1 MKGCHSTP
9 FFIIL
14 ANNKINTQPLNST
27 FLKYHLKI
35 VQIKRIIYLSVLLTI
50 NGESLFSQNSAEPVF
65 RKYTVD
71 EGLPSSTIYHA
82 FQDSKGYIWFATGS
96 GVSRYNGYRFENFD
110 LQSGLVDNEVFEIY
124 EDYKHRIWFIPMSG
138 KLSYFENDKIVSYK
152 YNNKIKDHLPTSRGP
167 VKCSFYVDSLD
178 YIYLSLKQ
186 FGLISISPEG
196 VYKRYDENITDLD
209 FKADELP
216 NNKFLIS
223 YPLNNL
229 NSFVININGL
239 YNKFS
244 ISHKELIKAR
254 GGTHYHLFV
263 LSAKDSSIILS
274 IYTSVYRIKNGKI
287 IEKYNFNKYDII
299 WISIDRDNNLW
310 VAPQK
315 GGIMCFKDCKLT
327 SKPTLI
333 MLEGIQVSSV
343 LQDYENAYWFT
354 TLNDGVFYCSNINL
368 FNYTKANG
376 LFDDRINALK
386 SSKEG
391 VYVGYE
397 YGFVDLLCGNSIK
410 RFKSPDERYPT
421 SAIRSF
427 TIDNK
432 TNRVWVSAIENLYYI
447 KNNKVVATKQ
457 DWSGNYIHSRK
468 VIMSKKENCY
478 WIATTKG
485 LIKLENDKITYES
498 SEKNLFN
505 GTVYDI
511 AEDYNNDIWF
521 CTINGLWKYSNNTY
535 QYLNDNHLITQTLN
549 CILINPIDSVIW
561 LGSNGNGIVIKSK
574 NGIKQITT
582 KDGLTSNTINLL
594 YQSNNEIW
602 AATPNGLSRI
612 ILNKDSCYTIQNLT
626 NANGLPTNITTS
638 FCEYNNLVYVGTSK
652 GLVTFNKNKIV
663 DDKTP
668 PKVLI
673 ENFKANNSP
682 INLNSPSITLGYNQ
696 NNLNFNFIGFAYR
709 NEGKINYRYHII
721 GIDSSWVYS
730 QTPNCFYSGLTD
742 GSYRFEVEAQSHN
755 SVWSSTPATISFTIT
770 PPFWKRGWF
779 IFILV
784 TIFSILILLVFKIRI
799 TSIKK
804 RNDLLQNINLYK
816 QQSLRQQMNPH
827 FIFNTLNSIQ
837 LYILEKDAISSHKY
851 LTKFARLMRMTL
863 DNSQNSTI
871 PIRDEIE
878 ALTLYL
884 DLEKLRFEG
893 KFDYII
899 DYGQNESLLSYQI
912 PTLLIQPFV
921 ENAIWHGISLKQNQ
935 IGIIKIAI
943 TENLNSLICTIEDNG
958 IGRTQADQLK
968 KKSFSEHKSKGS
980 MITLQRIDLL
990 STLYKEKFKID
1001 YEDLYNNLG
1010 IPCGTKVYVTIPK
1023 NITMNI
1029 Q

>member
-1 MKGCHSTP
+1 MTP
-9 FFIIL
+9 SLKTHTNGIAPVLKNIVSFVFL
-14 ANNKINTQPLNST
+14 SLYT
-27 FLKYHLKI
+27 F
-35 VQIKRIIYLSVLLTI
+35 VS
-50 NGESLFSQNSAEPVF
+50 FSQNNAEPVY

-71 EGLPSSTIYHA
+71 DGLPSSTIYHVL
-82 FQDSKGYIWFATGS
+82 QDSKGYIWFATAN
-96 GVSRYNGYRFENFD
+96 GVSRYNGYKFENFD

-186 FGLISISPEG
+186 YGLISISPEG
-196 VYKRYDENITDLD
+196 IYKRFEENNLTINLIAREIA
-209 FKADELP
+209 K
-216 NNKFLIS
+216 NKILIS
-223 YPLNNL
+223 CPNGPL
-229 NSFVININGL
+229 SDDIIINGL
-239 YNKFS
+239 YQNYTTS
-244 ISHKELIKAR
+244 LTNISKIK
-254 GGTHYHLFV
+254 GSTQHHVFFIPN
-263 LSAKDSSIILS
+263 KDSSITFSLLEN
-274 IYTSVYRIKNGKI
+274 IYKIKGGKI
-287 IEKYNFNKYDII
+287 IGKREFQIGTI
-299 WISIDRDNNLW
+299 WMSNDNEGNLW
-310 VAPQK
+310 VAPQE
-315 GGIMCFKDCKLT
+315 GGVYFFENGDISKEPKYIFFKD
-327 SKPTLI
+327 
-333 MLEGIQVSSV
+333 IQISSV
-343 LQDYENAYWFT
+343 LQDYENAYWFS
-354 TLNDGVFYCSNINL
+354 TLEDGVIYCPNINAIK
-368 FNYTKANG
+368 YTKPSG
-376 LFDDRINALK
+376 LASNRVNALAVVRNRVYIGYEFGFFDILENENIKQYK
-386 SSKEG
+386 SSS
-391 VYVGYE
+391 
-397 YGFVDLLCGNSIK
+397 LIIPN
-410 RFKSPDERYPT
+410 T
-421 SAIRSF
+421 TIRSF
-427 TIDNK
+427 FVDQKKKRIWICALD
-432 TNRVWVSAIENLYYI
+432 NLYYTQNDI
-447 KNNKVVATKQ
+447 LFTVPATPSLSNIHAKRIIM
-457 DWSGNYIHSRK
+457 DHNGN
-468 VIMSKKENCY
+468 Y
-478 WIATTKG
+478 WIATTRGLVEYNG
-485 LIKLENDKITYES
+485 LICNYES
-498 SEKNLFN
+498 YINKDFT
-505 GTVYDI
+505 GVIYDLV
-511 AEDYNNDIWF
+511 EDYNGDIWF
-521 CTINGLWKYSNNTY
+521 CTINGLWKYSKKVY
-535 QYLNDNHLITQTLN
+535 QYINDNPLLNQTLN
-549 CILINPIDSVIW
+549 CILLNPIDSSLW
-561 LGSNGNGIVIKSK
+561 LGSNGNGIIVKGK
-574 NGIKQITT
+574 NKLYQITSNN
-582 KDGLTSNTINLL
+582 GLASNSITQL

-612 ILNKDSCYTIQNLT
+612 TINKNKDYVIQNLT
-626 NANGLPTNITTS
+626 YANGLPTNMTTS
-638 FCEYNNLVYVGTSK
+638 VCEYNNIVYVGTTK
-652 GLVTFNKNKIV
+652 GLTVFDKNKII

-668 PKVLI
+668 PKILI
-673 ENFKANNSP
+673 ESFKGDNT
-682 INLNSPSITLGYNQ
+682 SIDFKTKLIKLSYQQ

-742 GSYRFEVEAQSHN
+742 GSYRFEVEAQSYN
-755 SVWSSTPATISFTIT
+755 GVWSSAPATISFTIT

-779 IFILV
+779 IFVIV
-784 TIFSILILLVFKIRI
+784 TVFSILILLVFKMRI

-804 RNDLLQNINLYK
+804 RNDLIQNINLYK

-863 DNSQNSTI
+863 ENSQNPTI

-958 IGRTQADQLK
+958 IGRTQADLIK

-980 MITLQRIDLL
+980 MITQQRIDLL

-1001 YEDLYNNLG
+1001 YEDLYDSLG
-1010 IPCGTKVYVTIPK
+1010 IPCGTRVYVTIPK

-1029 Q
+1029 QQ